1 MTDGTSVPIAKA
13 KGRPGIARVSGGKTP
28 VVYHSRKEAGLMTET
43 AMLALTTDEARRLTG
58 LSLRR
63 LQYWDE
69 TDFIRPSVA
78 ARQGRG
84 WPRLY
89 SFRDLIQLRVAAQL
103 RDRLSLQALRRLK
116 TALDTEAPFASVRFA
131 LLPDDEVVYLGPGG
145 HYEAALKPG
154 QIVLEFDVPLRE
166 IRSSLERDVERLR
179 ARKGAG
185 RVKKQRGVLG
195 NQPVFAGTRIRPE
208 VVSRALAAGWSDARI
223 LEEYPDLRPADVALV
238 RREARASRAG

>member
-1 MTDGTSVPIAKA
+1 MTD
-13 KGRPGIARVSGGKTP
+13 
-28 VVYHSRKEAGLMTET
+28 T
-43 AMLALTTDEARRLTG
+43 AMLAFTTDEAQRLTG
-58 LSLRR
+58 LSARR

-103 RDRLSLQALRRLK
+103 RDRLFLQALRRLK
-116 TALDTEAPFASVRFA
+116 TALDTEALFATIRFA
-131 LLPDDEVVYLGPGG
+131 LLPDDEVVYLGPEG

-154 QIVLEFDVPLRE
+154 QIVLEFDVPLRD
-166 IRSSLERDVERLR
+166 IRSSLKRDVAQLR
-179 ARKGAG
+179 ARKGVG
-185 RVKKQRGVLG
+185 SVEKRRGVLG
-195 NQPVFAGTRIRPE
+195 NQPAFAGTRIQPE
-208 VVSRALAAGWSDARI
+208 TVARALAAGWSVARI
-223 LEEYPDLRPADVALV
+223 FAEYPDLRPADIALV

>member
-1 MTDGTSVPIAKA
+1 
-13 KGRPGIARVSGGKTP
+13 
-28 VVYHSRKEAGLMTET
+28 MTET
-43 AMLALTTDEARRLTG
+43 AMLALTTDEAQRLTG
-58 LSLRR
+58 LSARR

-116 TALDTEAPFASVRFA
+116 TALDTEAPFATVRFA
-131 LLPDDEVVYLGPGG
+131 LLPDDEVVYLGPEG

-166 IRSSLERDVERLR
+166 IRSSLERDVDRLR

-185 RVKKQRGVLG
+185 RVEKRRGVLG

-208 VVSRALAAGWSDARI
+208 AVSRAIAAGWSDTRI
-223 LEEYPDLRPADVALV
+223 LEEYPDLRAADIALV